1 MDDLTELIEQAE
13 ADVKEQEALVAS
25 ADARVAAA
33 QADAA
38 AARENLKEALGVVAW
53 LRRRSQPQPVV
64 PSPAARTDQP
74 QSKPAMLFGRPV
86 PEGPSKLKQC
96 VEALEDLGG
105 IASNKQI
112 SNRLLRDGIEIDTD
126 HVRGL
131 LKYAS
136 GKKPHPPVV
145 TEPGSGVWRL
155 VRAMNGATGG
165 ER

>member
-1 MDDLTELIEQAE
+1 
-13 ADVKEQEALVAS
+13 
-25 ADARVAAA
+25 
-33 QADAA
+33 
-38 AARENLKEALGVVAW
+38 
-53 LRRRSQPQPVV
+53 
-64 PSPAARTDQP
+64 
-74 QSKPAMLFGRPV
+74 MLFGRPV